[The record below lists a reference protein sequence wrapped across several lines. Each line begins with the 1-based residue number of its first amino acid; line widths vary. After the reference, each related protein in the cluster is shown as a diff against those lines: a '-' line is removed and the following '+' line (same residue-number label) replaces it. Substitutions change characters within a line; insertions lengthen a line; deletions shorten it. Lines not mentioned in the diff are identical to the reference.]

1 MILWILHLSLQFGKQ
16 WFALW
21 PYFFIRPK
29 RSIDFFPQF
38 FQLFTFVRMEWQLLS
53 SLHARLEAKSKAISL
68 YLKFLV
74 VFWALQIQSWI
85 SCPMLVSESLG
96 KATPILTYH
105 QHYQASQNI
114 HNPLHMF
121 KFFFKTYSHWI
132 SARYPFAFFSRRQF
146 HVFGASCVIVY
157 ILWYNFCVL
166 TILIFLRVLWNS
178 VTLFGE
184 FFFFNF
190 REIHFVKEII
200 LKEVIAK

>member
-146 HVFGASCVIVY
+146 HVFGASVWLSIFYDTTSVYLLFLSSWEFYEIVLHYLGSFFFLILGKY
-157 ILWYNFCVL
+157 IL
-166 TILIFLRVLWNS
+166 
-178 VTLFGE
+178 
-184 FFFFNF
+184 
-190 REIHFVKEII
+190 
-200 LKEVIAK
+200 